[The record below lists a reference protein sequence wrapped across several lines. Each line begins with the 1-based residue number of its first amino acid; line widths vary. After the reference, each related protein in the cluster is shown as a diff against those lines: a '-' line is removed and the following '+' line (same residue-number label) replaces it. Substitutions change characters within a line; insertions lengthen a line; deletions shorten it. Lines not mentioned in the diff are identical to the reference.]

1 MFSNNIPDKV
11 VVFILFFVIMN
22 KIKYNIII
30 LLLIYIFIK
39 LMYLKKNRY
48 YFFNFDLYI
57 MSIKINNIRIILI
70 IKPRSDLKLIIST

>member
-39 LMYLKKNRY
+39 LMYLKKIY
-48 YFFNFDLYI
+48 IIFFTLIYI
-57 MSIKINNIRIILI
+57 
-70 IKPRSDLKLIIST
+70 